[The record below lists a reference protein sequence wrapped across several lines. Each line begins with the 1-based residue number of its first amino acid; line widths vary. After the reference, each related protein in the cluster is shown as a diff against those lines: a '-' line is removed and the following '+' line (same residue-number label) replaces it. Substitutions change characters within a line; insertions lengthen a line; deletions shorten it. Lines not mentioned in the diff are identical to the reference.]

1 MARTGGLLSVLV
13 VAVAVLVV
21 VLAASDRRVE
31 SADAGGI
38 GRYTIAVGAY
48 SVVAGPGLPSNDD
61 VFLTRAGVFK
71 IDTVTGQ
78 TWMLS
83 ERMNTGSIIA
93 PVSERKWL
101 PLD

>member
-1 MARTGGLLSVLV
+1 MARTSGS
-13 VAVAVLVV
+13 VAVLMAAVAIMVV
-21 VLAASDRRVE
+21 VLAVTDRRVE
-31 SADAGGI
+31 SSDTGGI
-38 GRYTIAVGAY
+38 GRYTVAVGSY

-78 TWMLS
+78 TWMLT

-93 PVSERKWL
+93 PVSERKWV

>member
-1 MARTGGLLSVLV
+1 MARTNGSVV
-13 VAVAVLVV
+13 VLMAAVAILVV
-21 VLAASDRRVE
+21 VLAVTDRRAE
-31 SADAGGI
+31 SSDAGGI

-61 VFLTRAGVFK
+61 VLLSRGGVFK

-83 ERMNTGSIIA
+83 ERINTGSIIA